1 CRWTYTMDQLRNAR
15 SASPIRRSLNQDQ
28 MYGATN
34 TGIRVPPPFIPAL
47 IDGEIGRFK
56 PEGHLDLAQ
65 VQTNAISGAGA
76 GPLLPVD
83 RWVAGSTP
91 ISETS
96 VGPEKESRRTVVNA
110 SHGE

>member
-1 CRWTYTMDQLRNAR
+1 
-15 SASPIRRSLNQDQ
+15 

-65 VQTNAISGAGA
+65 VQTNAISGADD
-76 GPLLPVD
+76 GPLLLMD
-83 RWVAGSTP
+83 RSVAGSTP

>member
-1 CRWTYTMDQLRNAR
+1 
-15 SASPIRRSLNQDQ
+15 

-65 VQTNAISGAGA
+65 VQTNAISGAGD
-76 GPLLPVD
+76 GPLLLMD
-83 RWVAGSTP
+83 RSVAGSTP

-96 VGPEKESRRTVVNA
+96 VGPEKESRRTGGNA
-110 SHGE
+110 SHGEQVSVIQPEAIARLMLISMCLAGPP